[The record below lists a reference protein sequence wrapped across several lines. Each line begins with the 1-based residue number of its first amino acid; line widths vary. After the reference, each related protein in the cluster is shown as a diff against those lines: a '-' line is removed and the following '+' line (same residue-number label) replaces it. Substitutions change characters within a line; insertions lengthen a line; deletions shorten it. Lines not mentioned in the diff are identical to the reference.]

1 MSLANNHF
9 LDYGEGP
16 VLTTFRKLQGNDIQ
30 VSGVTYGKLRMS
42 QEVTPYLLPG
52 FCETSHVKLL
62 FPEI

>member
-16 VLTTFRKLQGNDIQ
+16 VITTLRTLQDNDIQ
-30 VSGVTYGKLRMS
+30 VSGVTYGKLTMS
-42 QEVTPYLLPG
+42 EQVTPYLLSG
-52 FCETSHVKLL
+52 YCETSHMKLL